1 MEHSARYYELK
12 KIIWENEV
20 TAERAAE
27 ALKHHLNQLTQLG
40 ATLEDDVCEILRKCI
55 AAPRP
60 RKNWR
65 TLIINRREN
74 NYHL

>member
-40 ATLEDDVCEILRKCI
+40 ATLEDDVCEILRKYI
-55 AAPRP
+55 ARAEAE
-60 RKNWR
+60 KE
-65 TLIINRREN
+65 LEN
-74 NYHL
+74 LNN

>member
-1 MEHSARYYELK
+1 MEHSPRYYELK

-27 ALKHHLNQLTQLG
+27 ALEHHLNQLSQLG

-55 AAPRP
+55 ARAEAE
-60 RKNWR
+60 KE
-65 TLIINRREN
+65 LEN
-74 NYHL
+74 LNN